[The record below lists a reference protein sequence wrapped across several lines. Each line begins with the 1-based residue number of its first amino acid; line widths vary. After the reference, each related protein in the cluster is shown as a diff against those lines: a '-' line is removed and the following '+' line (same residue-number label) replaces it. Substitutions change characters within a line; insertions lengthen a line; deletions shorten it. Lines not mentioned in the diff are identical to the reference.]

1 LEALN
6 NITIKNCLTIILSI
20 FLIYKDLSIFL
31 IYKVNVTKKF
41 TVKFINEVDVELPWE
56 FKALQEKVVI
66 NAGETCLIF
75 YRARN
80 KTDKPIVG
88 LSVYDVHPQ
97 SLAFYFNKI
106 QCFCFE
112 NQMLGPYEEVD
123 LPVFF
128 YIDPSVNDDG
138 RLEDFSEFIL
148 KYTFYYAKRQD
159 LAQVMIEH
167 LKKEKDDQEK
177 LKERKIELNK
187 MGKKYT
193 IEESNN
199 IISGLPGINPLTS
212 EYKIEELQQYLNSFN
227 QLNSSSNEKFFNNTN
242 SEYIKDEVNK

>member
-1 LEALN
+1 M
-6 NITIKNCLTIILSI
+6 
-20 FLIYKDLSIFL
+20 
-31 IYKVNVTKKF
+31 NVTKKY
-41 TVKFINEVDVELPWE
+41 TVKFIDEVDIDLPWE
-56 FKALQEKVVI
+56 FKTLQDKVVI

-128 YIDPSVNDDG
+128 YIDPSIEDDP
-138 RLEDFSEFIL
+138 RLEDLTEFIL

-159 LAQVMIEH
+159 LAQVMIQH
-167 LKKEKDDQEK
+167 LKKEKEDQEK
-177 LKERKIELNK
+177 LKERKLELNK
-187 MGKKYT
+187 QGKNYS
-193 IEESNN
+193 IEEPNTR
-199 IISGLPGINPLTS
+199 ISGLPGINPLIS
-212 EYKIEELQQYLNSFN
+212 EYKVEELQNYLNS
-227 QLNSSSNEKFFNNTN
+227 LEENTQRAYEEQKEEN
-242 SEYIKDEVNK
+242 YGKDDREMIENKENINIEESKSA

>member
-1 LEALN
+1 
-6 NITIKNCLTIILSI
+6 
-20 FLIYKDLSIFL
+20 
-31 IYKVNVTKKF
+31 
-41 TVKFINEVDVELPWE
+41 
-56 FKALQEKVVI
+56 LQEKVII

-80 KTDKPIVG
+80 KTAEPIVG

-128 YIDPSVNDDG
+128 YIDPTVHDESKLDT
-138 RLEDFSEFIL
+138 LTEFVL
-148 KYTFYYAKRQD
+148 KYSFYFAKKQD
-159 LAQVMIEH
+159 LAKVMIDH
-167 LKKEKDDQEK
+167 LKREKKDQEK

-187 MGKKYT
+187 LGGNHS
-193 IEESNN
+193 IEDNHKFVA
-199 IISGLPGINPLTS
+199 LPGLNPLLG
-212 EYKIEELQQYLNSFN
+212 EYKEAELQNYLNNLSATPHEN
-227 QLNSSSNEKFFNNTN
+227 
-242 SEYIKDEVNK
+242 